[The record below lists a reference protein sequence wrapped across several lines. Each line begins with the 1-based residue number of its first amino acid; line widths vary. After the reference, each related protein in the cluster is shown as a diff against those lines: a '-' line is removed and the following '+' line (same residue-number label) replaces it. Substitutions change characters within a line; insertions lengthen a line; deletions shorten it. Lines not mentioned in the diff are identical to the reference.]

1 MSTTS
6 TRKAPCETEHNPD
19 AEGDQPEPEWFGELC
34 DRELLQVA
42 TELSTARRPAVEE
55 EMGIERPDNR
65 GINVHRT
72 PRSPNAPKLYPP
84 WPEHIRARL

>member
-1 MSTTS
+1 
-6 TRKAPCETEHNPD
+6 
-19 AEGDQPEPEWFGELC
+19 
-34 DRELLQVA
+34 
-42 TELSTARRPAVEE
+42 VEE

-72 PRSPNAPKLYPP
+72 PRSPNEPKLYPP